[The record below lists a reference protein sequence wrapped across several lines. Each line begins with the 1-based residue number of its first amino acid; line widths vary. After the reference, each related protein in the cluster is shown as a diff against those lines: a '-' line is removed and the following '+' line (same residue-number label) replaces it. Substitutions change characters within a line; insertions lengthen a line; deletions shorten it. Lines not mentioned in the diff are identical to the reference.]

1 MKKRVSILGSTGSI
15 GKNALSVMKSLGDDY
30 ELAGLTANQNLSLF
44 KKQLALWEPETA
56 AVHDEGTYKKL
67 KKDIKLKKTRL
78 LSGIDGIKEI
88 AASPDSDI
96 IICAI
101 AGSAALVPLLEA
113 IKARKLIGLASK
125 EPVVMTGKIL
135 IEEAVKSGALI
146 IPVDSEPNAIF
157 QCIKSNGNRGEIR
170 NLIITASGGPFKNL
184 GRIALEK
191 VTPEQALSHPAWK
204 MGRKI
209 SIDSATMMNKGLEV
223 IEAHNLFDIPYDKI
237 RVVIH
242 PEAKIHSM
250 VEFIDGNIM
259 AVMSRT
265 DMRIPIQYAVTYPA
279 RAACSLKPLDLVE
292 TGKLSFSGPDM
303 KKFPGLGYCYEAGR
317 EGGAMPAVLNAA
329 NETAVESFLRK
340 KISFTA
346 IADICKKTMESHKTE
361 KISDI
366 AHILDI
372 DMRARATAR
381 EIIKK
386 WR

>member
-44 KKQLALWEPETA
+44 KKQLDLWKPETA

-67 KKDIKLKKTRL
+67 KKDIKLKNTRL
-78 LSGIDGIKEI
+78 LSGIEGIKEI

-101 AGSAALVPLLEA
+101 SGSAALIPLLEA

-135 IEEAVKSGALI
+135 IEEAAKSGALI

-157 QCIKSNGNRGEIR
+157 QCIKTNGSRDEIR

-184 GRIALEK
+184 SGKALGK
-191 VTPEQALSHPAWK
+191 ATPEQALSHPAWK

-223 IEAHNLFDIPYDKI
+223 IEAHNLFDIPYDNI

-279 RAACSLKPLDLVE
+279 RTACSLKPLDLVE
-292 TGKLSFSGPDM
+292 TGKLSFARPDV
-303 KKFPGLGYCYEAGR
+303 KKFPGLEYCYEAGR

-329 NETAVESFLRK
+329 NEIAVESFLRK
-340 KISFTA
+340 KINFTA
-346 IADICKKTMESHKTE
+346 IADICKETMESHKTE
-361 KISDI
+361 KISGI
-366 AHILDI
+366 GHILDI
-372 DMRARATAR
+372 DMRARATAG